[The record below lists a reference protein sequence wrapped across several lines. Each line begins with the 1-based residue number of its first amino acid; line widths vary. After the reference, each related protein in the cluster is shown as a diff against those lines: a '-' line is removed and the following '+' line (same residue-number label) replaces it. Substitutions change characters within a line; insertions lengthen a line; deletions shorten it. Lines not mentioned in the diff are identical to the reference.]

1 MSNLVKKKVV
11 QKVTSNKVISI
22 SKTNAK
28 QIQLERPIKNVTLA
42 RTGAQGPKGDPGL
55 TPEEVDQRIDERLE
69 ENKLVFRDIAGNI
82 YENGD

>member
-1 MSNLVKKKVV
+1 MAELVKNVKKRQVIVV
-11 QKVTSNKVISI
+11 ERKVEVVREVRNK
-22 SKTNAK
+22 T
-28 QIQLERPIKNVTLA
+28 PIVQFMAAGA
-42 RTGAQGPKGDPGL
+42 RGPKGDPGL